1 MWKNSHR
8 INSGRDRSCLKAGKK
23 EGGSNENVTSE
34 AVNNLIRHQSLRC
47 LPLLGLVFT
56 LVLYRVQCLDK
67 ILSILSWTVFH
78 KKPPAA
84 PEVWREPLS
93 GPQTL
98 RSKHHFPSLPSFARE
113 LRKKYVTV
121 TRSPK
126 RDHFCCHCFRS
137 PATDQS
143 GASFFPANFNLLLPI
158 RQMGSSRNTSC
169 AKEAFHQHRTR
180 RSQIIMRLTSHRSLK
195 LLSFGFFLF
204 QKESKSLNMSSSDV
218 IGGDCLFVFH

>member
-23 EGGSNENVTSE
+23 EGGSDENVTSE

-56 LVLYRVQCLDK
+56 LLVLYRVQCLHK
-67 ILSILSWTVFH
+67 ILSVLSLTVFH
-78 KKPPAA
+78 RKPPAA
-84 PEVWREPLS
+84 PEVQREPLS

-98 RSKHHFPSLPSFARE
+98 RSKQHFPSLASFAGAP
-113 LRKKYVTV
+113 RKKYVTA
-121 TRSPK
+121 TRSLK

-137 PATDQS
+137 PTADQS

-169 AKEAFHQHRTR
+169 AVLKR
-180 RSQIIMRLTSHRSLK
+180 RFTSTEQDKAK
-195 LLSFGFFLF
+195 LSCV
-204 QKESKSLNMSSSDV
+204 SHHTDPRN
-218 IGGDCLFVFH
+218 C